1 MTYETITGKVR
12 IVSADDQVFRKAPLF
27 TALDDE
33 TAQSL
38 RASMDPVRI
47 AKGSILFSE
56 GDVGEHLYVILEGK
70 LKLGTSSGDG
80 RENLLSILGPGE
92 MFGELSLF
100 DPGPR
105 TSTATAVTDCR
116 LLSLGHK
123 QAIPWITA
131 HPQVSLEL
139 LARMAQRLRRTN
151 EAVGDLVF
159 SDVPG
164 RVAKALIDLGGR
176 FGKTTDE
183 GLLVNHDLTQEEL
196 AQLVG
201 ASRETV
207 NKALADFAGR
217 GWLRLDGRS
226 VVINDVERL
235 SKRGR

>member
-1 MTYETITGKVR
+1 MGSKVPLVP
-12 IVSADDQVFRKAPLF
+12 IDQEVIRKAPLF
-27 TALDDE
+27 TALDD
-33 TAQSL
+33 AASASL
-38 RASMDPVRI
+38 LANMVSVKI
-47 AKGSILFSE
+47 AKGTILFAE
-56 GDVGEHLYVILEGK
+56 GDGGDQLYVIAEGK

-105 TSTATAVTDCR
+105 TSTATAVTDAK
-116 LLSLGHK
+116 LLSLGQEK
-123 QAIPWITA
+123 LLPWLA
-131 HPQVSLEL
+131 ENPKVSLQL
-139 LARMAQRLRRTN
+139 LARLAQRLRRTN

-164 RVAKALIDLGGR
+164 RVAKALIDLGQR
-176 FGKTTDE
+176 FGKKTDE
-183 GLLVNHDLTQEEL
+183 GLFVHHDLTQEEL

-217 GWLRLDGRS
+217 NWLKLDGRA
-226 VVINDVERL
+226 VLITDFERL
-235 SKRGR
+235 SKRGK

>member
-1 MTYETITGKVR
+1 MGSKVPLVP
-12 IVSADDQVFRKAPLF
+12 IDQEVIRKAPLF
-27 TALDDE
+27 TALDD
-33 TAQSL
+33 AASASL
-38 RASMDPVRI
+38 LANMVSVKI
-47 AKGSILFSE
+47 SKGTILFAE
-56 GDVGEHLYVILEGK
+56 GDGGDQLYVIAEGK

-105 TSTATAVTDCR
+105 TSTATAVTDAK
-116 LLSLGHK
+116 LLSLGQEK
-123 QAIPWITA
+123 LLPWLVENPKVA
-131 HPQVSLEL
+131 LQL
-139 LARMAQRLRRTN
+139 LARLAQRLRRTN

-164 RVAKALIDLGGR
+164 RVAKALIDLGER
-176 FGKTTDE
+176 FGKKTDE
-183 GLLVNHDLTQEEL
+183 GLFVHHDLTQEEL

-217 GWLRLDGRS
+217 NWLKLDGRA
-226 VVINDVERL
+226 VLITDFERL
-235 SKRGR
+235 SKRGK